1 MRKCCI
7 AWESRLQGR
16 DLDAAEMRGP
26 DTRYL
31 CCSASGRRAV
41 VLSAAICAIRL
52 ALSHPNGQRSP
63 GRRRWVGRS
72 RTVFCQ
78 LLLLMVKQGA
88 SISRPSPHVP
98 SQSGHQPRHHTRGH
112 TSDLQRQAGGRLS
125 NVKHPYS
132 QYIWRTM
139 ESSRGLVRWG
149 GDPGP
154 APPRATG
161 CVPRS
166 RVSGQVFRATSA
178 NNDDILATAC
188 TICTAQVATCAVNT
202 ASGQLDIGYLI
213 SIQT

>member
-1 MRKCCI
+1 MPDYQ
-7 AWESRLQGR
+7 WENVVSRERADCR
-16 DLDAAEMRGP
+16 DGILMQ
-26 DTRYL
+26 
-31 CCSASGRRAV
+31 RRCGGQIPG
-41 VLSAAICAIRL
+41 ICAAVPVAAGRCYL
-52 ALSHPNGQRSP
+52 VRHTAQSDSLYGQRSP

-125 NVKHPYS
+125 NILIPYS
-132 QYIWRTM
+132 QYIWWTLVR
-139 ESSRGLVRWG
+139 SRGLVRWG
-149 GDPGP
+149 GVPGP

-188 TICTAQVATCAVNT
+188 TICTGGHMSGEH
-202 ASGQLDIGYLI
+202 SGQLDI
-213 SIQT
+213 